1 MFNRTMVSAS
11 NTMSQL
17 QQKIDSIGNNLSNTD
32 TTGYKSENATF
43 GELLYQQ
50 YNNDKKD
57 GAPRQTPLG
66 IRIGVGAQI
75 AQTQLNQAQGSLKTT
90 NRYLDFALTKENQYF
105 NVSIGNR
112 HDPDDIQQI
121 GMTRQG
127 DFLLSPNANGT
138 INLTDAN
145 GNFVLDSANRPI
157 VFRGE
162 LEDIGV
168 SEKGTMEVTYKDGT
182 NEAINLGITQ
192 INRPDLMTH
201 EQGNYLTLPDNL
213 DELGVT
219 EAEVAPDIPEAGRS
233 QIGLENGVLEASN
246 VDMSAEM
253 TNLIQTQR
261 SYQFNA
267 RTVSMADQMMGLV
280 NSIRS

>member
-75 AQTQLNQAQGSLKTT
+75 AQTQLNQKQGSLKSTG
-90 NRYLDFALTKENQYF
+90 RHLDFALTKENQYF
-105 NVSIGNR
+105 NVNMGDR
-112 HDPDDIQQI
+112 HDPDNLLQI
-121 GMTRQG
+121 GMTRNGNFQ
-127 DFLLSPNANGT
+127 LSPNEDGT
-138 INLTDAN
+138 VNLTDAN
-145 GNFVLDSANRPI
+145 GNYVLDVNSDEI
-157 VFRGE
+157 VFKE
-162 LEDIGV
+162 EPKDIGI
-168 SEKGTMEVTYKDGT
+168 SEKGIMEVTYQDGT
-182 NEAINLGITQ
+182 TEDIGLWITQ
-192 INRPDLMTH
+192 MNRPDTMIH
-201 EQGNYLTLPDNL
+201 REGGYLIVPDNL
-213 DELGVT
+213 EDLDLNVTDLMTELNG
-219 EAEVAPDIPEAGRS
+219 DNRNLIS
-233 QIGLENGVLEASN
+233 LENGVLEASN
-246 VDMSAEM
+246 VDTSAEM
-253 TNLIQTQR
+253 TDLIQTQR

>member
-75 AQTQLNQAQGSLKTT
+75 AQTQMNQAQGSLKST

-105 NVSIGNR
+105 NVSMGDR
-112 HDPDDIQQI
+112 HDPDAEQQI
-121 GMTRQG
+121 GLTRNGNFQ
-127 DFLLSPNANGT
+127 LSPNANGT
-138 INLTDAN
+138 SNLTDVN
-145 GNFVLDSANRPI
+145 GNYVLDANNEPV
-157 VFRGE
+157 VFAGDVE
-162 LEDIGV
+162 NIGMRQN
-168 SEKGTMEVTYKDGT
+168 GAMEVTYKDGT
-182 NEAINLGITQ
+182 TENIELGVRQ
-192 INRPDLMTH
+192 VNRPDLMTH
-201 EQGNYLTLPDNL
+201 RAGNYLVVPDNFE
-213 DELGVT
+213 ELNV
-219 EAEVAPDIPEAGRS
+219 AEEDVAPQLNGEGRA
-233 QIGLENGVLEASN
+233 QISLENGVLEASN

-261 SYQFNA
+261 SYQFNS

>member
-57 GAPRQTPLG
+57 KAPRQTPLG

-75 AQTQLNQAQGSLKTT
+75 AQTQMNQKQGSLKTT
-90 NRYLDFALTKENQYF
+90 DRYLDFALTKENQYF
-105 NVSIGNR
+105 NVSMSDR
-112 HDPDDIQQI
+112 HAPGDPEQI
-121 GMTRQG
+121 GLTRNGNFQ
-127 DFLLSPNANGT
+127 LSPNENGT
-138 INLTDAN
+138 IDLTDGN
-145 GNFVLDSANRPI
+145 GNHVLDSNEKQI
-157 VFRGE
+157 QFKGD
-162 LEDIGV
+162 LEDIGMR
-168 SEKGTMEVTYKDGT
+168 ENGMMEVTYKDGT
-182 NEAINLGITQ
+182 TENIQLGIRQ
-192 INRPDLMTH
+192 LNRPDLMTH
-201 EQGNYLTLPDNL
+201 REGNYLIVPENYDDL
-213 DELGVT
+213 EVT
-219 EAEVAPDIPEAGRS
+219 DDEVAPLLTGEAS
-233 QIGLENGVLEASN
+233 SEIGLQNGALEASN
-246 VDMSAEM
+246 VDMSSEM
-253 TNLIQTQR
+253 TSLIQTQR
-261 SYQFNA
+261 SYQFNS

>member
-17 QQKIDSIGNNLSNTD
+17 QQKIDSIGNNLANTD

-57 GAPRQTPLG
+57 KAPRQTPIG
-66 IRIGVGAQI
+66 IRTGVGAQI
-75 AQTQLNQAQGSLKTT
+75 AQMQLKQAQGSLKTT
-90 NRYLDFALTKENQYF
+90 DRYLDFALTKENQYF
-105 NVSIGNR
+105 NVQMGDR
-112 HDPDDIQQI
+112 HDPDNMQQI
-121 GMTRQG
+121 GVTRNGNFQ
-127 DFLLSPNANGT
+127 LSPNEDGT

-145 GNFVLDSANRPI
+145 GNLVLDENNEEI
-157 VFRGE
+157 VFKGD
-162 LEDIGV
+162 LENIGMR
-168 SEKGTMEVTYKDGT
+168 ENGTMEVEYKDGT
-182 NEAINLGITQ
+182 TEKIGLGITQ
-192 INRPDLMTH
+192 IERPDLMVH
-201 EQGNYLTLPDNL
+201 REGNYLIIPDNF
-213 DELGVT
+213 DEL
-219 EAEVAPDIPEAGRS
+219 DINIDDVLTDLTGEERS
-233 QIGLENGVLEASN
+233 QIGLQNGALEQSN

-253 TNLIQTQR
+253 TSLIQTQR
-261 SYQFNA
+261 SYQFNS

>member
-57 GAPRQTPLG
+57 KAPRQTPIG
-66 IRIGVGAQI
+66 IRTGVGAQI
-75 AQTQLNQAQGSLKTT
+75 AQTQLKQAQGSLKTT
-90 NRYLDFALTKENQYF
+90 DRYLDFALTKENQYF
-105 NVSIGNR
+105 NVSMSDRQG
-112 HDPDDIQQI
+112 PTELAQI
-121 GMTRQG
+121 GLTRNGNFQ
-127 DFLLSPNANGT
+127 LSPNEDGT
-138 INLTDAN
+138 INLTDVN
-145 GNFVLDSANRPI
+145 GNNVLDAANQPI
-157 VFRGE
+157 QFKGE
-162 LEDIGV
+162 LDDIGM

-182 NEAINLGITQ
+182 TEEIELGVRQ
-192 INRPDLMTH
+192 LNRPDLMTH
-201 EQGNYLTLPDNL
+201 RQGNYLIVPENY
-213 DELGVT
+213 DELDVS
-219 EAEVAPDIPEAGRS
+219 EEELAPLLTGDASNDISMQNGA
-233 QIGLENGVLEASN
+233 LEQSN

-253 TNLIQTQR
+253 TSLIQTQR
-261 SYQFNA
+261 SYQFNS

>member
-1 MFNRTMVSAS
+1 M
-11 NTMSQL
+11 
-17 QQKIDSIGNNLSNTD
+17 
-32 TTGYKSENATF
+32 
-43 GELLYQQ
+43 
-50 YNNDKKD
+50 
-57 GAPRQTPLG
+57 
-66 IRIGVGAQI
+66 
-75 AQTQLNQAQGSLKTT
+75 
-90 NRYLDFALTKENQYF
+90 
-105 NVSIGNR
+105 
-112 HDPDDIQQI
+112 
-121 GMTRQG
+121 
-127 DFLLSPNANGT
+127 SPNADGT
-138 INLTDAN
+138 SNLTDVN
-145 GNFVLDSANRPI
+145 GNYVLDANNDPV
-157 VFRGE
+157 VFAGE

-261 SYQFNA
+261 SYQFNS